1 MAYIPNTWV
10 VGDVITADK
19 LNALEQAV
27 ADNSQKSSYDAEIT
41 IYHDGNSSHEYEF
54 TIVSGS
60 YAELYEML
68 SNNKVPSVLVRVF
81 DDFAAV
87 HAATPLVSFYGWTDE
102 GITFF
107 IKASK
112 AVSTGTYINEWYTW
126 SYLWW
131 SNEDQISMD

>member
-19 LNALEQAV
+19 LNSLEQAV
-27 ADNSQKSSYDAEIT
+27 ADNSQKSSYDAEI
-41 IYHDGNSSHEYEF
+41 IMYHDSNSSHAYEF

-68 SNNKVPSVLVRVF
+68 SNNKVPSVLVRIF
-81 DDFAAV
+81 DDFAVV
-87 HAATPLVSFYGWTDE
+87 HAATPLVSFYSWNDE

-107 IKASK
+107 IKAPTT
-112 AVSTGTYINEWYTW
+112 VSTGTYNNEWYTW

-131 SNEDQISMD
+131 SNENQILMD

>member
-60 YAELYEML
+60 SAL
-68 SNNKVPSVLVRVF
+68 
-81 DDFAAV
+81 
-87 HAATPLVSFYGWTDE
+87 HC
-102 GITFF
+102 
-107 IKASK
+107 
-112 AVSTGTYINEWYTW
+112 
-126 SYLWW
+126 
-131 SNEDQISMD
+131 